1 MFTPVF
7 QEACM
12 HNHRNRSHGLPVFV
26 LLAVAFFAVAPLHAY
41 IDPGSAS
48 YVFQLVIG
56 SALGALFVIR
66 SYWAGLKS
74 YIGRARR
81 PRRVRE

>member
-1 MFTPVF
+1 
-7 QEACM
+7 M
-12 HNHRNRSHGLPVFV
+12 HSQSNRSHGPLVFV

-56 SALGALFVIR
+56 SALGALFIVR

-74 YIGRARR
+74 YIGRAVRS
-81 PRRVRE
+81 RRVRE